1 MLTKKER
8 KDTIME
14 KGKLGNAIRQ
24 SRIENKLT
32 QEELAELV
40 GITPTH
46 LKHIESE
53 HRKPSI
59 DVLFKFATQL
69 HLSLDSLLFTTNET
83 GDRLQQYNEIQFL
96 LQDCSSRELRAILAA
111 LRELV
116 KKP

>member
-1 MLTKKER
+1 
-8 KDTIME
+8 ME

-24 SRIENKLT
+24 SRIENNLT
-32 QEELAELV
+32 QEELAEMV

-59 DVLFKFATQL
+59 EVLFKFATYL
-69 HLSLDSLLFTTNET
+69 HLSLDSLLFTSNDGSE
-83 GDRLQQYNEIQFL
+83 RLQQYREIELL

-116 KKP
+116 KKS